1 MKIRSADLERLCDV
15 MFDRWCAEELIDPRL
30 REILEEAFVNG
41 FMARDSLEYSDD
53 AKPATKAVV
62 A

>member
-1 MKIRSADLERLCDV
+1 MKFPTHDLETTCAVL
-15 MFDRWCAEELIDPRL
+15 FDEWCAEELVDPRL

-41 FMARDSLEYSDD
+41 FIARDSLEY
-53 AKPATKAVV
+53 ATKQEHA